1 MRLFKNDHP
10 RLYGPDCLSCD
21 EIRFYLE
28 QLIRNPDFGW
38 SHAYQALE
46 VAFGMSN
53 PGKQWLKTK
62 IKRSWI
68 YPGEQIRF
76 TKVIR
81 EILAGELVPKLLPDG
96 RKGRM
101 VWMPAR
107 AADPKP
113 IKAAQKGCWKVN
125 LESGRVSF
133 SRPPVTFAPG
143 VPAFSTWLRDPKEWI
158 PPREKKALKC
168 P

>member
-10 RLYGPDCLSCD
+10 RLYAPDCLSCD
-21 EIRFYLE
+21 EIRFYLRE
-28 QLIRNPDFGW
+28 LIQNPQFGW
-38 SHAYQALE
+38 SHAYHALE

-76 TKVIR
+76 SKVIR
-81 EILAGELVPKLLPDG
+81 EILAGELVPKRLPDG
-96 RKGRM
+96 PKGRM

-107 AADPKP
+107 ADHPIP
-113 IKAAQKGCWKVN
+113 IKAARGGCWKVD
-125 LESGRVSF
+125 LQHGTLAF
-133 SRPPVTFAPG
+133 SRPPVTFTQGAPD
-143 VPAFSTWLRDPKEWI
+143 FSSWLRNPKQWI
-158 PPREKKALKC
+158 PPRDRK
-168 P
+168 